1 MRLQIGI
8 WQPVPPRIFVTNSD
22 KKKGKKLPC
31 PVIFGLIKIKDVSLL
46 LWDCLFFWTSGIREQ
61 GNNNLIAAAKRVTND
76 LMPFWLKKL
85 GNDLMS
91 FFSKKERL
99 DRLASNCTLRS
110 QSKKWDTALSICTVS
125 SARTYKQT
133 HRRFTNKHT
142 PVKTALLHLYI
153 GRLSALCKDNY
164 LTSTS
169 IFDCL
174 DRAKIKTQTQCTM
187 VLTQR
192 TLLIWQFD
200 GHDESGKAWCA
211 DNRRQNV
218 RQSSRIQLP
227 GVRTWG
233 GNWTATSE
241 LDVNFFWPAAKASLI

>member
-8 WQPVPPRIFVTNSD
+8 WRPVPPRIFVTDSD
-22 KKKGKKLPC
+22 QKKTIVPYLKQNAKIYILI
-31 PVIFGLIKIKDVSLL
+31 VGLLV
-46 LWDCLFFWTSGIREQ
+46 FWTSGIREQ
-61 GNNNLIAAAKRVTND
+61 RNNNLMAAAKRVAND

-91 FFSKKERL
+91 FFSKEQRL

-110 QSKKWDTALSICTVS
+110 QSKKIRCSIVYLHSLKRT
-125 SARTYKQT
+125 RTYKQT
-133 HRRFTNKHT
+133 HRCFTNKHT
-142 PVKTALLHLYI
+142 AVKTALLHLYI
-153 GRLSALCKDNY
+153 GRLSTLCTDNY
-164 LTSTS
+164 LTSNS

-174 DRAKIKTQTQCTM
+174 DRAGLAKIKTQTQCTM

-200 GHDESGKAWCA
+200 GQDESGKAWCA

-233 GNWTATSE
+233 GNWTATRE
-241 LDVNFFWPAAKASLI
+241 LDVNFFCSAAKASLI